1 MCCELPK
8 NGSSSIGLHQID
20 KDLMNRELVINVT
33 PSEISIALCEDK
45 VLVELNK
52 EQCQSGFA
60 VGDIYLGK
68 VRKIMPGLNAA
79 FVNIGH
85 EKDAFIHYLDLG
97 GQFESLQKVVNSHQ
111 PGKRGVK
118 VETMK
123 LEPAIEKA
131 GKIASY
137 LQVGQTVMVQIA
149 KEAISTK
156 GPRLTSDI
164 SLAGRNV
171 VLVPFSSKIFL
182 SQKIRSTETK
192 KRLRQVAAKVL
203 PKNFGV
209 IIRTAAAEAHDAD
222 IEQDILSLL
231 ERWNQAVGNI
241 RKNTAPAL
249 LMSEMSRANT
259 IIRDSLNSTFSQIT
273 VDDETMYREIKSYIK
288 IIDPQLEKIVKL
300 YKGTVPIFDNFDISK
315 QIKSLFA
322 KYVSLK
328 RGAYL
333 IIEHTE
339 AMNVID
345 VNSGNRTK
353 AEVNQEETAMEV
365 NLAAA
370 KEIARQL
377 RLRDL
382 GGIVIIDFI
391 DLHKVQNRQLL
402 FNEMTQ
408 LMASDKA
415 KHTILPLTKFGLMQ
429 ITRQR
434 VRPVAVQDV
443 TDVCPTCNGSGRIEP
458 TVLLDRKIENQVQF
472 LAEDRGVKYITLK
485 VSPYVASYL
494 NKGFLSLRRRWMMR
508 YKMWIKV
515 VADQSLGMVDVKYFG
530 RNGELL
536 IE

>member
-1 MCCELPK
+1 
-8 NGSSSIGLHQID
+8 
-20 KDLMNRELVINVT
+20 
-33 PSEISIALCEDK
+33 
-45 VLVELNK
+45 
-52 EQCQSGFA
+52 
-60 VGDIYLGK
+60 
-68 VRKIMPGLNAA
+68 
-79 FVNIGH
+79 
-85 EKDAFIHYLDLG
+85 
-97 GQFESLQKVVNSHQ
+97 
-111 PGKRGVK
+111 
-118 VETMK
+118 MK
-123 LEPAIEKA
+123 LEPSIEKQ
-131 GKIASY
+131 GKLASY
-137 LQVGQTVMVQIA
+137 LQVGQTIMVQIA

-171 VLVPFSSKIFL
+171 VLVPFSTKISI
-182 SQKIRSTETK
+182 SQKIRSNDVK
-192 KRLRQVAAKVL
+192 KRLRRIAAAVL

-209 IIRTAAAEAHDAD
+209 IIRTAAAEAQDHD
-222 IEQDILSLL
+222 IEQDILSLID
-231 ERWNQAVGNI
+231 RWNKAVGNI
-241 RKNTAPAL
+241 RKNQAPAL

-273 VDDETMYREIKSYIK
+273 VDDEALYREIKNYIK
-288 IIDPQLEKIVKL
+288 VIDPQLEKIVKL
-300 YKGTVPIFDNFDISK
+300 YNGTVPIFDNFDISK

-353 AEVNQEETAMEV
+353 AEVNQEETALEV

-391 DLHKVQNRQLL
+391 DLHKAQNRQLL
-402 FNEMTQ
+402 FEEMKK
-408 LMASDKA
+408 LMATDKA

-434 VRPVAVQDV
+434 VRPVAVADV
-443 TDVCPTCNGSGRIEP
+443 TDVCPTCNGTGRIEP

-472 LAEDRGVKYITLK
+472 LAQDRKVKYIRLR

-494 NKGFLSLRRRWMMR
+494 KQGFWSLRKQWMWR
-508 YKMWIKV
+508 YKVRIDV
-515 VADQSLGMVDVKYFG
+515 VADQSLGMVDVKYLDRQG
-530 RNGELL
+530 SAL
-536 IE
+536 IED

>member
-1 MCCELPK
+1 
-8 NGSSSIGLHQID
+8 
-20 KDLMNRELVINVT
+20 MNRELVINVT
-33 PSEISIALCEDK
+33 SSEISIALCEDK
-45 VLVELNK
+45 VLVELSK
-52 EQCQSGFA
+52 EQCKTGFA

-85 EKDAFIHYLDLG
+85 ERDAFIHYLDLG
-97 GQFESLQKVVNSHQ
+97 SQFSSLQKVVDSRQ

-123 LEPAIEKA
+123 LEPNIEKS
-131 GKIASY
+131 GKLSSY

-156 GPRLTSDI
+156 GPRLTADI

-171 VLVPFSSKIFL
+171 VLVPFSTKISI
-182 SQKIRSTETK
+182 SQKIRSNETK
-192 KRLRQVAAKVL
+192 KRLRRIAANVL

-209 IIRTAAAEAHDAD
+209 IVRTAAAEAHDAD
-222 IEQDILSLL
+222 IEQDILSLVD
-231 ERWNQAVGNI
+231 RWYKAVGNI
-241 RKNTAPAL
+241 RKSQAPAL
-249 LMSEMSRANT
+249 LMSEMNRANT

-273 VDDETMYREIKSYIK
+273 VDDETMYHEIKNYIK
-288 IIDPQLEKIVKL
+288 VIDPQLEKIVKL
-300 YKGTVPIFDNFDISK
+300 YKGTVSIFDNFDISK

-391 DLHKVQNRQLL
+391 DLHKAQNRQLL
-402 FNEMTQ
+402 FDEMNK
-408 LMASDKA
+408 LMATDKA

-434 VRPVAVQDV
+434 VRPIAVDDV
-443 TDVCPTCNGSGRIEP
+443 TDVCPTCNGTGRIEP
-458 TVLLDRKIENQVQF
+458 TILLDRKIENQVQF
-472 LAEDRGVKYITLK
+472 LAEDRGVKYITLS
-485 VSPYVASYL
+485 VSPYVAAYL
-494 NKGFLSLRRRWMMR
+494 KRGVFSLRLRWMLR
-508 YKMWIKV
+508 YKVWIKI
-515 VADQSLGMVDVKYFG
+515 VADQSLGMVDVRYMD
-530 RNGELL
+530 RNGAAL
-536 IE
+536 ILSK